1 MQPRAN
7 RTGSR
12 GVTIPKKCINNQL
25 TKLKVYRIVN
35 NCNWGICIAPPTKRL
50 RAHRRAIISLY
61 PGVHRQTG
69 TKMSSADDEKRG
81 SIAAASTLSAA
92 SSMHAVRQR
101 KKPVRQFVNTCMG
114 RWGCQTT
121 RNAVQ
126 IMLAHRWQIS
136 ASPIYTLVKEDAKK
150 NNSLQHGLNK
160 CVIPSVLWHVTGW
173 QNSKNICQVDQKFKC
188 QSHSIKHDSDL
199 PVLVR
204 TRTTASNAACCMML
218 VCKSSINM
226 SPPISACTPSQN
238 THALA
243 KQQHLQL

>member
-1 MQPRAN
+1 MHCSRAHLLTSKASQLENGSTAYTHRERRQLENIMQPRAH

-35 NCNWGICIAPPTKRL
+35 NCNWCICIALPTKRL

-69 TKMSSADDEKRG
+69 TKMSSADDKKRG

-114 RWGCQTT
+114 R
-121 RNAVQ
+121 
-126 IMLAHRWQIS
+126 
-136 ASPIYTLVKEDAKK
+136 
-150 NNSLQHGLNK
+150 
-160 CVIPSVLWHVTGW
+160 
-173 QNSKNICQVDQKFKC
+173 
-188 QSHSIKHDSDL
+188 
-199 PVLVR
+199 
-204 TRTTASNAACCMML
+204 
-218 VCKSSINM
+218 
-226 SPPISACTPSQN
+226 
-238 THALA
+238 
-243 KQQHLQL
+243 